1 MSIKRADHDEMMAEA
16 HAEAMKDRNFRRM
29 AFEQALTS
37 LAQIN
42 TSPSDDGSIL
52 TQMVHLN
59 VIGKSLDPGSMQI
72 AELPALSCFKT
83 QEAKIDW
90 LTKRRKLLA
99 DIISAE
105 LDGTPASPG
114 GLHCSGNEAQL
125 VWKYIHWLLNGIAIS
140 AILLGPYSNTY
151 RHEPQPT
158 ITFIAIVVA
167 LVGCIYQA
175 LAVAREPWKKAVWA
189 VLLGVIAVICNPI
202 EPIANTMGPL
212 FAGIAIL
219 SFTIPRWWA
228 VAACVAFC
236 GLYIMVS
243 GA

>member
-1 MSIKRADHDEMMAEA
+1 MSIKRADHDEKMAEA
-16 HAEAMKDRNFRRM
+16 HAEAMKNRKFRRM
-29 AFEQALTS
+29 AFEHARNS

-42 TSPSDDGSIL
+42 TSPSDDIAII
-52 TQMVHLN
+52 TQMAHLS

-72 AELPALSCFKT
+72 AEQPALSCFKT

-90 LTKRRKLLA
+90 ITKRRKLLA

-114 GLHCSGNEAQL
+114 GLHRSGNEAQV
-125 VWKYIHWLLNGIAIS
+125 VWKYIHWMLNGIAVS
-140 AILLGPYSNTY
+140 AILVGPLIGSL
-151 RHEPQPT
+151 HEPPT
-158 ITFIAIVVA
+158 ITLIAIVVA

-175 LAVAREPWKKAVWA
+175 LAAAREPWKKAVWT
-189 VLLGVIAVICNPI
+189 VLLGVIAVICNPV
-202 EPIANTMGPL
+202 EPIGDMAAMPM

-228 VAACVAFC
+228 VAACVAFF
-236 GLYIMVS
+236 GLYVFS
-243 GA
+243 VR

>member
-1 MSIKRADHDEMMAEA
+1 MSIKRADHDEKMAEA
-16 HAEAMKDRNFRRM
+16 HAEAMKNRKFRRM
-29 AFEQALTS
+29 AFEHARNS

-42 TSPSDDGSIL
+42 TSPSDDIAII
-52 TQMVHLN
+52 TQMAHLS

-72 AELPALSCFKT
+72 AEQPALSCFKT

-114 GLHCSGNEAQL
+114 GLHRSGNEAQL
-125 VWKYIHWLLNGIAIS
+125 VWKYIHWMLNGIAMS
-140 AILLGPYSNTY
+140 AIVLGPYSNGSI
-151 RHEPQPT
+151 HEPQPT

-175 LAVAREPWKKAVWA
+175 LAAAREPWKKAVWA
-189 VLLGVIAVICNPI
+189 VLMGVIAVICNPI
-202 EPIANTMGPL
+202 EPIDNTMGPM

-228 VAACVAFC
+228 VAACVAFF

-243 GA
+243 GS